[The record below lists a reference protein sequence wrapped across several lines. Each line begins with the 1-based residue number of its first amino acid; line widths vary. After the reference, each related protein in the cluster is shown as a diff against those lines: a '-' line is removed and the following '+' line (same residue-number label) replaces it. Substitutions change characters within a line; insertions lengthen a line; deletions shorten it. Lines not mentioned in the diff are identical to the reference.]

1 MQKAY
6 EKIQLQVEG
15 MTCANCALGIT
26 RLLEQKGMDDVYVN
40 FATGEVHFANAGDKQ
55 LPELVNGIE
64 SLGYKVVDEQQSATQ
79 KKSALTSTEKKLI
92 ATLPFTLLLLLAMV
106 PGLSFLHQPLIQ
118 LLLCLPVYLIGFFHF
133 GKSALGSIKSGIMNM
148 DVLIFTGST
157 AAFGYSVFG
166 FVNQLGMDY
175 QFFETAAT
183 IITLVLLGN
192 VIEHRSVKQT

>member
-1 MQKAY
+1 
-6 EKIQLQVEG
+6 
-15 MTCANCALGIT
+15 
-26 RLLEQKGMDDVYVN
+26 
-40 FATGEVHFANAGDKQ
+40 
-55 LPELVNGIE
+55 
-64 SLGYKVVDEQQSATQ
+64 
-79 KKSALTSTEKKLI
+79 
-92 ATLPFTLLLLLAMV
+92 LPFTLLLLLAMV

-183 IITLVLLGN
+183 IITLG
-192 VIEHRSVKQT
+192 VIG